1 MYGGPGLLKAGHDLN
16 VPGPA
21 AYSKHQHVG
30 GDKPAFSF
38 GPGDLIIK
46 QKDGRVVNKS
56 KTLQRYDSCAIWPM
70 VCKGGCFTF

>member
-56 KTLQRYDSCAIWPM
+56 KTLHRYGVGVLLTLWFAWWEY
-70 VCKGGCFTF
+70 VF